1 MSSFGFDKDFIIQE
15 YGYDDD
21 VPEDVRSKIESETGE
36 ELVDEDY
43 DYVADGAIAWWRA
56 EDGDVDDL
64 ADLFLDM
71 KANLSDDDA
80 VCWLFVPGPNSE
92 GHVSA
97 HEIKEAAVT
106 AGLQS
111 SSSIAASGWSGVRL
125 LSSHAR
131 R

>member
-21 VPEDVRSKIESETGE
+21 VPEEVRSQIESETGE
-36 ELVDEDY
+36 DLVDEDY
-43 DYVADGAIAWWRA
+43 EYVADGAIAWWRA

-71 KANLSDDDA
+71 KANLADDDA
-80 VCWLFVPGPNSE
+80 VCWLFVPGPSSE

-111 SSSIAASGWSGVRL
+111 SSSIAAGGWSGVRL

>member
-21 VPEDVRSKIESETGE
+21 VPEDVRSQIEHETGE

-43 DYVADGAIAWWRA
+43 QYVADGAIAWWRA

-71 KANLSDDDA
+71 KANLADDDA
-80 VCWLFVPGPNSE
+80 VCWLFVPGPHSE
-92 GHVSA
+92 SHVSA

>member
-1 MSSFGFDKDFIIQE
+1 MRSFGFEKGWVIQE

-21 VPEDVRSKIESETGE
+21 VPEDVRALIENECGE
-36 ELVDEDY
+36 ALVDEDY

-64 ADLFLDM
+64 TDLFLDM

-80 VCWLFVPGPNSE
+80 VCWLFVPGP
-92 GHVSA
+92 GHDGSVEV
-97 HEIKEAAVT
+97 HDIKDAAVT
-106 AGLQS
+106 AGLQTS
-111 SSSIAASGWSGVRL
+111 SSVAASGWSGVRL